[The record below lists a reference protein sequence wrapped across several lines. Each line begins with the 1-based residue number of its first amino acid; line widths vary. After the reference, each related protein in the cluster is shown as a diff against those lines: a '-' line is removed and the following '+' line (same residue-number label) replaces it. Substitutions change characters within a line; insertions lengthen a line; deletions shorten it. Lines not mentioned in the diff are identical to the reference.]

1 MIRISVNDSGALQ
14 ACFGVSFAM
23 KKWVCGTLFTTKYTK
38 IRQTASTRK
47 PNLPYFQLSEKYF
60 ERLRVFSQ
68 LALSEILFFED
79 HTVHLIITFLG

>member
-47 PNLPYFQLSEKYF
+47 PNLPYCQLSEKYF
-60 ERLRVFSQ
+60 GYLRVFSQ
-68 LALSEILFFED
+68 LISSEILFFQD
-79 HTVHLIITFLG
+79 HAVHLVIAFL

>member
-60 ERLRVFSQ
+60 ECLRVFSQ
-68 LALSEILFFED
+68 LALPEILFFQD
-79 HTVHLIITFLG
+79 HAVHLIIAFLS